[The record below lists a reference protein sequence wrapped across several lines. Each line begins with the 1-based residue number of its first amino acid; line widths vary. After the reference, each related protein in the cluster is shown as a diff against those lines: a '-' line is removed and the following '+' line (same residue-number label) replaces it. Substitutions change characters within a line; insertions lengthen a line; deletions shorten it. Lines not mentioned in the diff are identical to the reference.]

1 MIREDDTVMI
11 CDYTGY
17 DLDESVP
24 KHGNSPFP
32 LQKDALQEVF
42 QKKDREQRRACLGL
56 KLIDVPSDGKS
67 EGMDYKKINPVARQ
81 LILFLFHEA
90 GVDTNFQ
97 KRSLYLFEKNVGRC
111 SK

>member
-1 MIREDDTVMI
+1 M
-11 CDYTGY
+11 
-17 DLDESVP
+17 
-24 KHGNSPFP
+24 F
-32 LQKDALQEVF
+32 
-42 QKKDREQRRACLGL
+42 GL

-81 LILFLFHEA
+81 LILFLFHET